1 MKPKKLKRII
11 LILVTISLCYFELN
25 AQVLEDK
32 KNKQSYG
39 HAIEM
44 GTWISF
50 GDPGLL
56 LKPEYYFKSKKFLPY
71 IGLIYYSYQ
80 YEINGFPIG
89 KLGTNNT
96 TNIGIVF
103 GVAKNVFS
111 NNIIKID
118 LGLEDNIYNTDV
130 NVKLNDT
137 STRKF
142 SFYSN
147 SIFFSSRFNITLSR
161 KLLIGPR
168 IDLGYGYGFIK
179 SSDYN
184 DGNLTNRDNSYY
196 EIRYYIGIKYLLK

>member
-1 MKPKKLKRII
+1 M
-11 LILVTISLCYFELN
+11 YF
-25 AQVLEDK
+25 
-32 KNKQSYG
+32 
-39 HAIEM
+39 
-44 GTWISF
+44 
-50 GDPGLL
+50 
-56 LKPEYYFKSKKFLPY
+56 
-71 IGLIYYSYQ
+71 SYQ
-80 YEINGFPIG
+80 YVINGFPIG
-89 KLGTNNT
+89 TLGTNKT
-96 TNIGIVF
+96 KNIGIVF

-179 SSDYN
+179 SPEYN
-184 DGNLTNRDNSYY
+184 DGSLTNRENSYG
-196 EIRYYIGIKYLLK
+196 ESRYYIGIKYLLK